1 MANKIQTIKTLGQLK
16 SENYRPKTVREEV
29 QSNLIHKIQNSE
41 NLFEGIHG
49 YDDTVFPQ
57 IIHALLSGHH
67 MVFLGEKGQGK
78 SRIMRSLTNFL
89 DEYIPVIKGAPIPQ
103 SPFNPISI
111 KAREILKEA
120 GDDTP
125 IQWMHKSERYGE
137 RLSAG
142 LKVSDLIGDV
152 DPSAVMTGSPLDSE
166 GALHFG
172 IIPRTNLGIFAVNE
186 LPDLDYLVQVAL
198 FNILEEGDIQ
208 IRGFPF
214 RFPLDLFI
222 VFSANP
228 ADYSRSGKI
237 ITQLKDRMGSEIRTH
252 YPIDRKVG
260 MTITAQEANFAKSP
274 VPVDIPEFMQKVNE
288 ELTIQARS
296 SKQINQKSGVS
307 TRFSI
312 TNYEVLGA
320 SALKRAL
327 IKKELV
333 AVARP
338 SDFGNVFSSALGKI
352 ELDPYRDEAVT
363 EYHILSRLIE
373 RAFEK
378 VFSEYFDLE
387 SQEEKL
393 SELTREILSA
403 GQIEVSDT
411 MASESYKE
419 ILKKVPSLFDFVRDL
434 NLDEEPAKMASA
446 IEFVLE
452 GLVGLKKLGR
462 RKSGGIQQFKAI
474 DFY

>member
-1 MANKIQTIKTLGQLK
+1 MQNKIQTIKTLGQLK

-29 QSNLIHKIQNSE
+29 QSNLIYKIQNSE

-89 DEYIPVIKGAPIPQ
+89 DEYIPVIKGASIPQ
-103 SPFNPISI
+103 SPFNPISV

-252 YPIDRKVG
+252 YPSDRKVG

-327 IKKELV
+327 IKKEPV

-378 VFSEYFDLE
+378 VFSEYFDLK

-393 SELTREILSA
+393 SGLTREILSA

-434 NLDEEPAKMASA
+434 NLDQEPAKMASA

>member
-1 MANKIQTIKTLGQLK
+1 MASKIHTIKTLGQLK
-16 SENYRPKTVREEV
+16 SQNYRPKTVREEV

-89 DEYIPVIKGAPIPQ
+89 DEYIPVIEGVPIPQ
-103 SPFNPISI
+103 SPFNPISF

-125 IQWMHKSERYGE
+125 IQWIHKSERYGE

-252 YPIDRKVG
+252 YPSDRKVG
-260 MTITAQEANFAKSP
+260 MTITVQEASFAKSP
-274 VPVDIPEFMQKVNE
+274 VPIDIPEFMQKVNE

-327 IKKELV
+327 VKKESV

-352 ELDPYRDEAVT
+352 ELDPYRDESVT

-434 NLDEEPAKMASA
+434 NLDQESAKMASA